1 MALPAE
7 TIEQRR
13 FIVAQGHFAF
23 GSGCKLESGHALA
36 IQVHTAFGIQLA
48 GNAPQH
54 VERTIGLGCRERILQ
69 AGIGDQAGLGGGG
82 EFGNEAPHVIYGY
95 AALLAQGIQGKAL
108 QVVGVFFQPLHVF
121 IDEGLVVQLI
131 FDDDLQQGASKRSIT
146 ARQDGNPPIG
156 NLAHAAFAGIDDDHL
171 RTAFLGGLDTGQH
184 DLRAVVGCAVLA
196 PNDHQVAILYIR
208 NHLTHTQAQHGLGSH
223 GARRQVANGTA
234 AGIVR
239 GSQTIEGRLGSNTV
253 CHDGHAQDAA
263 AVVRRKRARTVLFG
277 SVLDQLSGIVQG
289 FIPACLA
296 ELALAAFARAD
307 KGMLDALIPIQDLRR
322 DRTARTQTSQRRV
335 LIDTHALQAT
345 VLDIGDNMAA
355 TLANTANVLF
365 FHSRQL
371 QKTQCRPNRTQR
383 RTGAHR
389 LSEME

>member
-1 MALPAE
+1 M
-7 TIEQRR
+7 
-13 FIVAQGHFAF
+13 
-23 GSGCKLESGHALA
+23 
-36 IQVHTAFGIQLA
+36 
-48 GNAPQH
+48 
-54 VERTIGLGCRERILQ
+54 
-69 AGIGDQAGLGGGG
+69 
-82 EFGNEAPHVIYGY
+82 
-95 AALLAQGIQGKAL
+95 LAQGIQGKAL

-121 IDEGLVVQLI
+121 VDEGSIVQLI
-131 FDDDLQQGASKRSIT
+131 FDENLQQGASKRSIT
-146 ARQDGNPPIG
+146 ARQDGNPPAG
-156 NLAHAAFAGIDDDHL
+156 DLSHAAFAGIDDDHL
-171 RTAFLGGLDTGQH
+171 RAALLGGLDAGQH

-263 AVVRRKRARTVLFG
+263 AVVRRKRARGVLFSG
-277 SVLDQLSGIVQG
+277 VLDQLSGIVQG
-289 FIPACLA
+289 FVPACLA

-307 KGMLDALIPIQDLRR
+307 KGMLDALIPIQDLGCN
-322 DRTARTQTSQRRV
+322 RTARTQASQRRV
-335 LIDTHALQAT
+335 LVDAHALQAA
-345 VLDIGDNMAA
+345 VLDIGDHMAA
-355 TLANTANVLF
+355 ALTNTANVLF
-365 FHSRQL
+365 FHFLL

-389 LSEME
+389 LSETE

>member
-1 MALPAE
+1 M
-7 TIEQRR
+7 
-13 FIVAQGHFAF
+13 
-23 GSGCKLESGHALA
+23 
-36 IQVHTAFGIQLA
+36 
-48 GNAPQH
+48 
-54 VERTIGLGCRERILQ
+54 
-69 AGIGDQAGLGGGG
+69 
-82 EFGNEAPHVIYGY
+82 
-95 AALLAQGIQGKAL
+95 
-108 QVVGVFFQPLHVF
+108 
-121 IDEGLVVQLI
+121 
-131 FDDDLQQGASKRSIT
+131 
-146 ARQDGNPPIG
+146 
-156 NLAHAAFAGIDDDHL
+156 
-171 RTAFLGGLDTGQH
+171 
-184 DLRAVVGCAVLA
+184 
-196 PNDHQVAILYIR
+196 
-208 NHLTHTQAQHGLGSH
+208 
-223 GARRQVANGTA
+223 
-234 AGIVR
+234 
-239 GSQTIEGRLGSNTV
+239 
-253 CHDGHAQDAA
+253 
-263 AVVRRKRARTVLFG
+263 LFG

-365 FHSRQL
+365 FHFRQL